1 MTALC
6 MSGAIIFLLPFLREI
21 YAVPLKEALD
31 ITNTQLGVL
40 MSIFGAM
47 SMLTYF
53 PGGWLADRFSPR
65 ILMSTALSATGV
77 VGFYYSTF
85 PSYFIC
91 LLIHAFWGISISL
104 VFWSAMIKATRN
116 WASHGEQG
124 RAFGFLEGGRG
135 ITEATFGSVLGVLF
149 ISLGSSDLALSQII
163 ILYSVTNL
171 LLAVLVWFTIDN
183 DNQNEEQVSN
193 TEKRDVNL
201 QEIIEVLKMPE
212 VWLISIVIMTAYS
225 GYWGTYYFAEFTT
238 NAFSA
243 SIGMGVAIAVGR
255 VWINPFASISI
266 GFISDKVGISRTICF
281 LLAVLVITYLIFAIM
296 PYDPKMMIF
305 MVINV
310 VITAFAVFAIRGIYF
325 ALLEEGGIP
334 SKVTGTAAGIASA
347 IGFLPDV
354 YMPYI
359 GGVLLDAY
367 PEAEGYRYIYLMI
380 SISCFIGFIAAYV
393 ILRRTKNRKRERL
406 ALK

>member
-1 MTALC
+1 M
-6 MSGAIIFLLPFLREI
+6 LPFLREI
-21 YAVPLKEALD
+21 YAVPLRASLD

-65 ILMSTALSATGV
+65 ILMSTALFATGI

-104 VFWSAMIKATRN
+104 VFWSAMIKATRE
-116 WASHGEQG
+116 WAPHEEQG

-135 ITEATFGSVLGVLF
+135 ITEATFGSIFGILF
-149 ISLGSSDLALSQII
+149 VTLGSGEFALSQII
-163 ILYSVTNL
+163 ILYSAANI
-171 LLAVLVWFTIDN
+171 LLAFLVWFTVNNNIQSEAQASDT
-183 DNQNEEQVSN
+183 VS
-193 TEKRDVNL
+193 RSVNL

-212 VWLISIVIMTAYS
+212 IWLISIVIMTAYS

-238 NAFSA
+238 NAFAMSV
-243 SIGMGVAIAVGR
+243 GMGVAIAVGR
-255 VWINPFASISI
+255 VWINPVASISM
-266 GFISDKVGISRTICF
+266 GFLSDKFGISRTICC
-281 LLAVLVITYLIFAIM
+281 LLAILVVTYFVFGIM
-296 PYDPKMMIF
+296 PYDPKMISF

-310 VITAFAVFAIRGIYF
+310 IITAFAVFAIRGIYF

-334 SKVTGTAAGIASA
+334 AKVTGTAAGIASA

-354 YMPYI
+354 YMPFI
-359 GGVLLDAY
+359 GGVLLDTF

-380 SISCFIGFIAAYV
+380 SATCFIGFLAAFT
-393 ILRRTKNRKRERL
+393 IMRRTKRRTLEND
-406 ALK
+406 